1 MAASNTV
8 WGIDLGQC
16 GLKAIRLRAE
26 GDTVQVV
33 DHVYIEHARI
43 LSQPEVDRA
52 GLIAEAMK
60 QFTSRHDLS
69 RERLFV
75 GVQGQHTLARFS
87 RLPPVDRKK
96 IPEIVR
102 YEAQQQIP
110 FDLDEVIWDYQVL
123 GTEPTGEINV
133 GIFAIR
139 RELLREHL
147 QFLFRLNL
155 EPAGVQAAPLALYN
169 ALRFDGLCGG
179 SEAVAILDIGTQN
192 ADLIACDGDS
202 LWTRNI
208 PIGGNSFTEALQ
220 KTFKLSFRKAENLK
234 RDAAKSKYARQIF
247 VAMRPVFADLVAE
260 IQRSLGYYTASSS
273 RRGVRITRLLA
284 MGSAFKL
291 PGMQKFIQQNL
302 GMEVERPRAFS
313 RLSMASAPDAEALSE
328 NLMSFGVACGLA
340 LQGLGRGQIASN
352 LLPPEIARQ
361 VIWRK
366 KTPLFYGAAAG
377 LALSAVI
384 VWGRNITDA
393 GVVAAHQDA
402 GSDRAIAIPE
412 VPEDRILEQLRPAEE
427 ALRVIAQGPT
437 GSGPLEKARQ
447 VLAVDKHFKEVL
459 NRIQQ
464 ANQSLL
470 AQAEELSDL
479 RAQQPVWPRILWLV
493 HSCLPA
499 GDRELVEAWKQGPE
513 AYRRRIE
520 QGGARFERGKREQ
533 ILIRDFSVEFI
544 EGDVIAAYEARTQGT
559 AGQSPGPGGLAM
571 PSEPA
576 GGAASGFI
584 ITILG
589 QTPHADP
596 YGFINRAF
604 LSRIKDAATEGVYL
618 HGGRLDR
625 CWKVG
630 SKDAAG
636 FRSQLPGG
644 GTRQIVRPAF
654 DTGMG
659 TAGGELID
667 PVTREST
674 VNDSEFTVILA
685 AVLADKPKEEAA
697 GGAGARAA
705 PLREE

>member
-33 DHVYIEHARI
+33 DHVFIEHAKI

-52 GLIAEAMK
+52 GLIAETMK

-123 GTEPTGEINV
+123 GAEPTGEINV

-192 ADLIACDGDS
+192 ADLIACDGDT

-208 PIGGNSFTEALQ
+208 PIGGNNFTEALQ

-234 RDAAKSKYARQIF
+234 RDAARSKYARQIF

-260 IQRSLGYYTASSS
+260 IQRSLGYYTASSN
-273 RRGVRITRLLA
+273 RRGVRITRILA

-302 GMEVERPRAFS
+302 GLEVERPRTFNK
-313 RLSMASAPDAEALSE
+313 LSMASAPEAEALSE
-328 NLMSFGVACGLA
+328 NLMSFGVAYGLA

-361 VIWRK
+361 VIWRR
-366 KTPLFYGAAAG
+366 KTPLFYAAAAG

-384 VWGRNITDA
+384 VWGRNIADA
-393 GVVAAHQDA
+393 RVVAAHRDA
-402 GSDRAIAIPE
+402 GGERSIAVPE
-412 VPEDRILEQLRPAEE
+412 VPEERILDQLRPAEE
-427 ALRVIAQGPT
+427 ALRVIAAGPT

-447 VLAVDKHFKEVL
+447 VLAVDKHLKEVL
-459 NRIQQ
+459 NRIDQ
-464 ANQSLL
+464 ANQNLL
-470 AQAEELSDL
+470 AQAEELADL
-479 RAQQPVWPRILWLV
+479 RAQQPVWPRILWLI

-520 QGGARFERGKREQ
+520 QGGAKFERGRREQ

-544 EGDVIAAYEARTQGT
+544 EGDVIAAYEARTQGA
-559 AGQSPGPGGLAM
+559 AGPSPGPGGLPM
-571 PSEPA
+571 PSESV
-576 GGAASGFI
+576 GGPASGFI

-604 LSRIKDAATEGVYL
+604 LSRLKDAATEGVYL
-618 HGGRLDR
+618 YGGRLDR

-630 SKDAAG
+630 SRDAAG

-644 GTRQIVRPAF
+644 GTRQIYRSGSDA
-654 DTGMG
+654 G
-659 TAGGELID
+659 TSGAGGGELID

-674 VNDSEFTVILA
+674 VNDSEFTVIFA
-685 AVLADKPKEEAA
+685 AVLGDKPREGAA
-697 GGAGARAA
+697 GEA
-705 PLREE
+705 PAREE